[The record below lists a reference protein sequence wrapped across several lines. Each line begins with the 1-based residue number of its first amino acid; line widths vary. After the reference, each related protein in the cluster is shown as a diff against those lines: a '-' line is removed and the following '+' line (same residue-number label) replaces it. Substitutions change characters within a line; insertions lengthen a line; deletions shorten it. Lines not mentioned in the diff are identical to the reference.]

1 MTETVE
7 SYFEKT
13 GRRQPTRA
21 EELRR
26 DLEGMIV
33 EGQLKPGD
41 RLDETEIA
49 NRFKVSRTPVR
60 EAIKAL
66 VATGL
71 AEVRGRQG
79 TMVSTLS
86 VPVLIEMFDLMAALE
101 GLCARL
107 AARRITHQ
115 EKTQM
120 LAIQQQLIAA
130 FEEGDPEAF
139 YKINEDFH
147 DLLYKAA
154 HTHFLAD
161 QTIALRLRLSPYRRQ
176 VTFQPGK
183 MRATLSEHQE
193 IIDAIDA
200 GDSDRAMVAAS
211 EHVRLLGDHLSDFI
225 ATIPPH
231 LLG

>member
-1 MTETVE
+1 MSQIAET
-7 SYFEKT
+7 SPGKPA
-13 GRRQPTRA
+13 RRPLTRA
-21 EELRR
+21 EELRQ
-26 DLEGMIV
+26 DLERLIV
-33 EGQLKPGD
+33 EGELKPGD

-49 NRFKVSRTPVR
+49 ARFSVSRTPVR
-60 EAIKAL
+60 EAIKGL

-71 AEVRGRQG
+71 VEVRGRQG
-79 TMVSTLS
+79 TMVTQLS
-86 VPVLIEMFDLMAALE
+86 IPMLIEMFDLMAALE

-107 AARRITHQ
+107 AARRASREEKAAMLEIQ
-115 EKTQM
+115 ER
-120 LAIQQQLIAA
+120 LEAA
-130 FEEGDPEAF
+130 FEEGDPVAF
-139 YKINEDFH
+139 YWINEEFH
-147 DLLYKAA
+147 DLLYAAA
-154 HTHFLAD
+154 HTHFLAS

-176 VTFQPGK
+176 VTYQPGK
-183 MRATLSEHQE
+183 MRATLSEHRE

>member
-1 MTETVE
+1 MSKALLAEPI
-7 SYFEKT
+7 T
-13 GRRQPTRA
+13 GRRQTTRA

-26 DLEGMIV
+26 DLQALIV
-33 EGQLKPGD
+33 DGQLKPGD

-49 NRFKVSRTPVR
+49 TRFNVSRTPVR

-79 TMVSTLS
+79 TMVTTLS
-86 VPVLIEMFDLMAALE
+86 IPMLIEMFDLMAALE

-107 AARRITHQ
+107 AARRATRE
-115 EKTQM
+115 EKDRMIGVQAR
-120 LAIQQQLIAA
+120 LVAA
-130 FEEGDPEAF
+130 FEENDPEDF
-139 YKINEDFH
+139 YKINEEFH
-147 DLLYKAA
+147 DLLYMAA
-154 HTHFLAD
+154 HTHFLAG
-161 QTIALRLRLSPYRRQ
+161 QTIALRLRLSPYRLQ

-193 IIDAIDA
+193 ILDAIEA
-200 GDSDRAMVAAS
+200 GDPERAMVAAS

-231 LLG
+231 HLG

>member
-1 MTETVE
+1 MSQIAETRI
-7 SYFEKT
+7 EKT
-13 GRRQPTRA
+13 GRRQLTRA

-26 DLEGMIV
+26 DLEGLIV
-33 EGQLKPGD
+33 EGHLKPGD

-49 NRFKVSRTPVR
+49 NRFNVSRTPVR

-86 VPVLIEMFDLMAALE
+86 IPMLIEMFDLMAALE

-107 AARRITHQ
+107 AARRATRE
-115 EKTQM
+115 EKEQM
-120 LAIQQQLIAA
+120 LEIQARLVAA
-130 FEEGDPEAF
+130 FEESDPEAF
-139 YKINEDFH
+139 YKINEEFH
-147 DLLYKAA
+147 DLLYISA

-183 MRATLSEHQE
+183 MRATLSEHKE

>member
-1 MTETVE
+1 MNRILETRA
-7 SYFEKT
+7 EKPS
-13 GRRQPTRA
+13 GRQPTRA

-26 DLEGMIV
+26 DLEELIV
-33 EGQLKPGD
+33 AGELKPGD

-49 NRFKVSRTPVR
+49 KRFNVSRTPVR
-60 EAIKAL
+60 EAMKAL

-71 AEVRGRQG
+71 VEVRGRQG

-86 VPVLIEMFDLMAALE
+86 IPMLIEMFDLMAALE

-107 AARRITHQ
+107 AARRASRQ
-115 EKTQM
+115 EKDAM
-120 LAIQQQLIAA
+120 VAIQARLETA
-130 FEEGDPEAF
+130 FAEDAPEAF
-139 YKINEDFH
+139 YKINEEFH
-147 DLLYKAA
+147 DLIYQAA

-176 VTFQPGK
+176 VTYQPGK
-183 MRATLSEHQE
+183 MRATLTEHQE
-193 IIDAIDA
+193 IIDAIEA
-200 GDSDRAMVAAS
+200 GDSDRAMIAAS

>member
-1 MTETVE
+1 MNQRVE
-7 SYFEKT
+7 SRLTKT
-13 GRRQPTRA
+13 ARRQPTRA
-21 EELRR
+21 EELRQ
-26 DLEGMIV
+26 DLERLIV
-33 EGQLKPGD
+33 EGDLKPGD

-49 NRFKVSRTPVR
+49 QRFSVSRTPVR

-66 VATGL
+66 VAKGL
-71 AEVRGRQG
+71 VEVRGRQG
-79 TMVSTLS
+79 TVVSTLS
-86 VPVLIEMFDLMAALE
+86 IPMLIEMFDLMAALE

-107 AARRITHQ
+107 AARRATRE
-115 EKTQM
+115 EKDRM
-120 LAIQQQLIAA
+120 LGVQDRLRQAH
-130 FEEGDPEAF
+130 EDNDPDAF
-139 YKINEDFH
+139 YAINEEFH
-147 DLLYKAA
+147 DLLYVAA

-183 MRATLSEHQE
+183 MRATLSEHRE
-193 IIDAIDA
+193 IIDAIEA

-225 ATIPPH
+225 ATIPAH

>member
-1 MTETVE
+1 MTQTLETRSE
-7 SYFEKT
+7 TT

-33 EGQLKPGD
+33 AGELKPGD

-49 NRFKVSRTPVR
+49 KRFNVSRTPVR

-71 AEVRGRQG
+71 VEVRGRQG
-79 TMVSTLS
+79 TMVATLS
-86 VPVLIEMFDLMAALE
+86 IPMLIEMFDLMAALE

-107 AARRITHQ
+107 AARRASRE
-115 EKTQM
+115 EKDRMSEVQAR
-120 LAIQQQLIAA
+120 LVRA
-130 FEEGDPEAF
+130 FEENEPEAF
-139 YKINEDFH
+139 YKINEEFH
-147 DLLYKAA
+147 DLLYLAA

-183 MRATLSEHQE
+183 MRATLTEHQS
-193 IIDAIDA
+193 IIDAIEA
-200 GDSDRAMVAAS
+200 GDSDAAMVAAS